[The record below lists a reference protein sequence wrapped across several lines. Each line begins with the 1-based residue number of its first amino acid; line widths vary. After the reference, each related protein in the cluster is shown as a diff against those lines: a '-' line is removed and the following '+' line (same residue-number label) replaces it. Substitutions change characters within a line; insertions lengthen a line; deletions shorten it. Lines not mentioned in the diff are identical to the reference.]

1 MITLKQIL
9 DHGAVT
15 LLKYGPPDNLSDAME
30 YLKQGTEQEQG
41 DAQAIMDAI
50 ALMEVTIIASPNEG
64 TAVIEH
70 LTKFLER
77 HK

>member
-1 MITLKQIL
+1 
-9 DHGAVT
+9 
-15 LLKYGPPDNLSDAME
+15 ME

-41 DAQAIMDAI
+41 DAQAIMNAI
-50 ALMEVTIIASPNEG
+50 ALIEVIIIASPSEG